1 MADNRSSI
9 GRYRFII
16 ILMVLGGLYILGS
29 ALHTMLPPR
38 KDYWEEVDKRFT
50 KENIPIPAN
59 RGDLLA
65 CDGQLLVGS
74 LPEYRLYMDFKVM
87 DRDSVARVKAQAWR
101 DSAFDADIDSI
112 ALGLAKILPDRD
124 ANWFRRRLLDGK
136 KRGGFAWR
144 IYPGHATYIQ
154 YLQCKELPLLRESSL
169 KGGFN
174 PEVIMQRKKP
184 YGTLAGRTLGLLYRD
199 SDAAK
204 AGLELSYDSILRGQD
219 GISHRTKVRH
229 SRVTIVDKEPENG
242 HDLMTT
248 IDVNIQDVADR
259 ALRNKLHEIN
269 GVNRIEEF
277 ESACLANGWL
287 VNRVDV
293 NERVEIHNKAE
304 EEIHFES

>member
-112 ALGLAKILPDRD
+112 A
-124 ANWFRRRLLDGK
+124 
-136 KRGGFAWR
+136 
-144 IYPGHATYIQ
+144 
-154 YLQCKELPLLRESSL
+154 
-169 KGGFN
+169 
-174 PEVIMQRKKP
+174 V
-184 YGTLAGRTLGLLYRD
+184 
-199 SDAAK
+199 
-204 AGLELSYDSILRGQD
+204 GLE
-219 GISHRTKVRH
+219 
-229 SRVTIVDKEPENG
+229 
-242 HDLMTT
+242 
-248 IDVNIQDVADR
+248 
-259 ALRNKLHEIN
+259 
-269 GVNRIEEF
+269 NRP
-277 ESACLANGWL
+277 
-287 VNRVDV
+287 
-293 NERVEIHNKAE
+293 
-304 EEIHFES
+304 